1 MGCTNSFFNWD
12 GYNGNY
18 SLLIQD
24 PVTRTLTVN
33 VYNPTD
39 CTGPVQSS
47 WVLPD
52 APGNTQY
59 AGTCNGPTTGVN
71 RYKLWTNNTRFRVFD
86 MPKWIYSVATTAPSY
101 VLGGVT
107 LTFFDDQT
115 CSGTP
120 YQTYTLYSG
129 VCTGGLAVTSGNSA
143 QGWAQVLGYAGNA
156 CDAVPTST
164 TTLSTTEC
172 TLVNNWFGYPA
183 WIKLASADTSA
194 PATPP
199 LELIIYADAAC
210 TYGDY
215 PAGGPPTGVS
225 VPWTGINPPTP
236 ACNQGYW
243 PVRDGQPWNTTKISM
258 SAPGVYDIFIYG
270 ASDTTCTGPVYSS
283 FRGLTYTA
291 GNTRT
296 SGTCTPA
303 TTGAGH
309 FAQSHVGQTSG
320 WVRLGQS
327 PAFAFAVKTK
337 CTAVAPATG
346 TTATASSA
354 GSADTTTGPTVAGV
368 VVGVFV
374 LGGIGAAAYFHF
386 ARASANAAGKTIIR
400 NPAV

>member
-39 CTGPVQSS
+39 CTGPVQST

-59 AGTCNGPTTGVN
+59 AGTCNGPATGVS
-71 RYKLWTNNTRFRVFD
+71 RYQLWTNNTRFRVFD
-86 MPKWIYSVATTAPSY
+86 MPKWIFSVATTVPSY

-107 LTFFDDQT
+107 LTMFGDQT

-120 YQTYTLYSG
+120 SLSLTLYSG
-129 VCTGGLAVTSGNSA
+129 VCVAGLAITSGNSA
-143 QGWAQVLGYAGNA
+143 QGWAQLLNFPGNDCTA
-156 CDAVPTST
+156 APVDTIT
-164 TTLSTTEC
+164 FSTTEC
-172 TLVNNWFGYPA
+172 TLWDSWGA
-183 WIKLASADTSA
+183 WVKLTSADTSA

-199 LELIIYADAAC
+199 LELLMYADAAC
-210 TYGDY
+210 MYGDW
-215 PAGGPPTGVS
+215 PAGGPQAGIH
-225 VPWTGINPPTP
+225 VPWTNINPMTP

-374 LGGIGAAAYFHF
+374 LGGIGAAAYFHY
-386 ARASANAAGKTIIR
+386 ARAGASAAAKTIIH